1 MAVEIEQLLDKIADE
16 IIVSNVIS
24 PSVVNQ
30 NQKTIRDG
38 MLKIG
43 RESDDRLILYQK
55 DVEANKKDLDIQT
68 TDDEGEE
75 QTLSLQQLANL
86 IDDLNQAIIS
96 INEVINCFL
105 FDIKKF
111 FNFSILVFVLI
122 ISISSSINHIP

>member
-55 DVEANKKDLDIQT
+55 DAEANKKDLDIQT

-96 INEVINCFL
+96 INEVGNSYGINL
-105 FDIKKF
+105 EYGGITYKLTY
-111 FNFSILVFVLI
+111 I
-122 ISISSSINHIP
+122 